1 MSRPTHILK
10 HEHRVIE
17 KVLRALEGICWRL
30 ENDEPVP
37 AEALSQ
43 VLDFINNYA
52 NRAHH
57 AKEER
62 YLFPLL
68 QHCGIQDEAGPLGF
82 LRAEHAT
89 ERTLLQ
95 ELEQAAAEWNGQ
107 GTATHFV
114 TTALQFTRHLAAHI
128 QQEDAILFSLTEE
141 LLDDPDKD
149 NLLHSLIHPDGPDG
163 ADGHISESAAQH
175 YEQLAE
181 QLDAA
186 WTI

>member
-17 KVLRALEGICWRL
+17 KVLRAMEGICWRL

-37 AEALSQ
+37 LEVLAQL
-43 VLDFINNYA
+43 LDFINNYA
-52 NRAHH
+52 DHMHH
-57 AKEER
+57 AKEEK

-68 QHCGIQDEAGPLGF
+68 LRTGIQDEAGPLGF
-82 LRAEHAT
+82 LRREHAA
-89 ERTLLQ
+89 ERALLH
-95 ELEQAAAEWNGQ
+95 ELEQAVAELNQQ
-107 GTATHFV
+107 GALHFV
-114 TTALQFTRHLAAHI
+114 LAARQYTQHLTGHI

-149 NLLHSLIHPDGPDG
+149 NLLHSLAHANGQLG
-163 ADGHISESAAQH
+163 ESAAQR

-186 WTI
+186 WAI

>member
-17 KVLRALEGICWRL
+17 KVLRAMEGICWRL

-37 AEALSQ
+37 HEALAQ
-43 VLDFINNYA
+43 LLDFINNYA
-52 NRAHH
+52 DHLHH
-57 AKEER
+57 AREEK

-68 QHCGIQDEAGPLGF
+68 QRNGIQDEEGPLGF
-82 LRAEHAT
+82 LRLEHAT
-89 ERTLLQ
+89 ERALLH
-95 ELEQAAAEWNGQ
+95 ELEQAVAELNQQ
-107 GTATHFV
+107 GALHFV
-114 TTALQFTRHLAAHI
+114 VTARQYTQHLTSHI
-128 QQEDAILFSLTEE
+128 QQEDAILFSLAEE

-149 NLLHSLIHPDGPDG
+149 DLLHLLIHVEDQSC
-163 ADGHISESAAQH
+163 AHSTQH

>member
-37 AEALSQ
+37 HEALAQ
-43 VLDFINNYA
+43 LLDFINNYA
-52 NRAHH
+52 DHVHH
-57 AKEER
+57 AKEEK

-68 QHCGIQDEAGPLGF
+68 ERSGIQDEEGPLGF
-82 LRAEHAT
+82 LRREHAT
-89 ERTLLQ
+89 ERALLH
-95 ELEQAAAEWNGQ
+95 ELEQAVAELNEQ
-107 GTATHFV
+107 GALHFV
-114 TTALQFTRHLAAHI
+114 TAARQYTQHLTRHI

-149 NLLHSLIHPDGPDG
+149 DLLNSLTH
-163 ADGHISESAAQH
+163 ADGQSGESAALY